1 MKDELKQLLEEADAM
16 FVAITLD
23 ADKFIDKENKAAGT
37 RVRTGS
43 MDLTKKLKEI
53 RTKVSEIKNS

>member
-1 MKDELKQLLEEADAM
+1 MKEQLETLLTEATTIFTEINDD
-16 FVAITLD
+16 VK
-23 ADKFIDKENKAAGT
+23 KFIEKDNKAAGT

-43 MDLTKKLKEI
+43 MDLIKKLKEI

>member
-1 MKDELKQLLEEADAM
+1 MKDEISQLLQEADAI

-23 ADKFIDKENKAAGT
+23 ADKFINKDNKAAGT

-43 MDLTKKLKEI
+43 MDLIKKLKEI